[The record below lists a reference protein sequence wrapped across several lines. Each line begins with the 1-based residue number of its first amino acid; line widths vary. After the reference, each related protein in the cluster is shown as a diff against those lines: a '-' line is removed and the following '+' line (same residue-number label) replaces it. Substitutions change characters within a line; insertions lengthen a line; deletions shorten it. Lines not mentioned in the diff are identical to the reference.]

1 MKTNIINLL
10 LGRNSNSNSPLGID
24 RLENRSKCQGQD
36 LDLSPK
42 GRGDNLTVGQNQG
55 AQYLINQSYENWQI
69 YEQNIH

>member
-42 GRGDNLTVGQNQG
+42 GRGDNLKVGQNQG
-55 AQYLINQSYENWQI
+55 AQYLINQSYEN
-69 YEQNIH
+69 